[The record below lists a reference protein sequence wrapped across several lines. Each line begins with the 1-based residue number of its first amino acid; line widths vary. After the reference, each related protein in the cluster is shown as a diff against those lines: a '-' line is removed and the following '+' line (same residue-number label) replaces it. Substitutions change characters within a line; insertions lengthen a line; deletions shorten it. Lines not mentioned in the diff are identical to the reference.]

1 LPPKLHIVQNHKIS
15 YISVMKK
22 HWQLLQPD
30 IGSVKKISNALK
42 CNPIIASILIN
53 RNIVSVEDAFDFL
66 NPSFNNMR
74 PPFSIKGINT
84 AVSRIYSAIIN
95 NEKILIFG
103 DYDVD
108 GITATTILLEFFSYI
123 GTNAYYYIPH
133 RIKEGYGLQKNHITD
148 YALPKGINLII
159 TVDCGSSSY
168 DAVKAAQ
175 RLGIDVIITDHHRIT
190 DRPPHAFAV
199 VNPKR
204 TDCTS
209 GLDNLAGVGVAFY
222 LLICLRKHLRDNS
235 FWHNLPEPNLKNL
248 CDLVALGTVADM
260 VPLVDENRILVNAG
274 LEKIYT
280 GERNGMKALVE
291 ECKLKAPLADT
302 DDIAFKLA
310 PRLNAPGRIDHAK
323 TAVELLT
330 AKHLDMAR
338 QTAQTLNKL
347 NIQRQVIEKELTDNI
362 LFYLNKNPYL
372 LQKKTLV
379 LSNQGWHEG
388 ILGIVASRLA
398 KKFFRPVV
406 LISTKDGIGKGSAR
420 SVPGI
425 DLYDGLM
432 ACASDLENFGG
443 HSMAAG
449 LKLKDE
455 NINLFQ
461 ENFEKVVKNMTKKIN
476 LVPVITID
484 YELNFDDI
492 SDTLIDDLEALK
504 PFGAGNHEPLF
515 TAKNIK
521 VLSSKIV
528 GENHRNMLL
537 KQNSSSK
544 GKGFNAIHFNIDK
557 SKQLNDGF
565 DKIAFRLRWNH
576 WNGTKKAQIIIEE
589 T

>member
-1 LPPKLHIVQNHKIS
+1 
-15 YISVMKK
+15 MKK
-22 HWQLLQPD
+22 HWQILQPD
-30 IGSVKKISNALK
+30 IGSVRKISNALK
-42 CNPIIASILIN
+42 CNPIIASIMVN

-66 NPSFNNMR
+66 NPSLNNMR
-74 PPFSIKGINT
+74 SPFSIKGINT
-84 AVSRIYSAIIN
+84 AVGRIYSAIIN

-108 GITATTILLEFFSYI
+108 GITATTILLEFFGYI

-168 DAVKAAQ
+168 GAVKAAQ
-175 RLGIDVIITDHHRIT
+175 GLGIDVIITDHHRIS

-235 FWHNLPEPNLKNL
+235 FWLKLPEPNLKNL
-248 CDLVALGTVADM
+248 CDLVALGTIADM

-291 ECKLKAPLADT
+291 ECKLKAPLTDT

-347 NIQRQVIEKELTDNI
+347 NIQRQVIEKELTNNI
-362 LFYLNKNPYL
+362 LFYLNKNPHL

-432 ACASDLENFGG
+432 SCASDLENFGG

>member
-248 CDLVALGTVADM
+248 CDLVALGTIADM

-362 LFYLNKNPYL
+362 LFYLNKNPPL

-425 DLYDGLM
+425 DLYGGLM

>member
-22 HWQLLQPD
+22 HWQILQPD

-362 LFYLNKNPYL
+362 LFYLNKNSHL

>member
-248 CDLVALGTVADM
+248 CDLVALGTIADM

-362 LFYLNKNPYL
+362 LFYLNKNPHL

>member
-1 LPPKLHIVQNHKIS
+1 
-15 YISVMKK
+15 MKK
-22 HWQLLQPD
+22 DWQILQPD
-30 IGSVKKISNALK
+30 ISSVRKISKALK
-42 CNPIIASILIN
+42 CNPIIASILVN

-74 PPFSIKGINT
+74 SPFSIKGMHT
-84 AVSRIYSAIIN
+84 SVRRIFSAIIN

-103 DYDVD
+103 DYDAD
-108 GITATTILLEFFSYI
+108 GITATAVLLEFFSYI
-123 GTNAYYYIPH
+123 GANVYYYIPH
-133 RIKEGYGLQKNHITD
+133 RTKEGYGLQKNHIID
-148 YALPKGINLII
+148 YALPKGISLII

-168 DAVKAAQ
+168 DAVKSAKHN
-175 RLGIDVIITDHHRIT
+175 GIDVIITDHHRIT

-204 TDCTS
+204 IDCTS

-235 FWHNLPEPNLKNL
+235 FWHKLAEPNLKNL
-248 CDLVALGTVADM
+248 CDLVALGTIADM

-274 LEKIYT
+274 LKKIYT
-280 GERNGMKALVE
+280 GERNGMKALIE
-291 ECKLKAPLADT
+291 ECKLKGPLTDT
-302 DDIAFKLA
+302 DDIAFKLV

-323 TAVELLT
+323 SAVELLT
-330 AKHLDMAR
+330 TKRLDIAR
-338 QTAQTLNKL
+338 QIAQTLNKL
-347 NIQRQVIEKELTDNI
+347 NTQRQVIEKKLTDNI
-362 LFYLNKNPYL
+362 LLYLNKNPHL

-398 KKFFRPVV
+398 NFFFRPVV

-420 SVPGI
+420 SVPGF

-432 ACASDLENFGG
+432 NCSSDLENFGG

-449 LKLKDE
+449 LKIKNE

-461 ENFEKVVKNMTKKIN
+461 ENFEKVMSNMTKKIN
-476 LVPVITID
+476 LEPIITID
-484 YELNFDDI
+484 YELNLDDI
-492 SDTLIDDLEALK
+492 SDTLIDNLEALK
-504 PFGAGNHEPLF
+504 PFGSGNHEPLF

-528 GENHRNMLL
+528 GENHRSMLL

-544 GKGFNAIHFNIDK
+544 GSGLNAIYFNIDK
-557 SKQLNDGF
+557 SKSLNNGF
-565 DKIAFRLRWNH
+565 DKIAFRLRWNY

>member
-1 LPPKLHIVQNHKIS
+1 MPPKLHIVQNHKIS

-22 HWQLLQPD
+22 HWQILQPD

-362 LFYLNKNPYL
+362 LFYLNKNSHL

>member
-1 LPPKLHIVQNHKIS
+1 
-15 YISVMKK
+15 MKK
-22 HWQLLQPD
+22 HWQILQPD
-30 IGSVKKISNALK
+30 IDSVKKISNALK

-66 NPSFNNMR
+66 NPSFNNIR
-74 PPFSIKGINT
+74 SPFSMKGINT

-123 GTNAYYYIPH
+123 GANVDYYIPH
-133 RIKEGYGLQKNHITD
+133 RIKEGYGLQKNHIID

-175 RLGIDVIITDHHRIT
+175 NIGIDVIITDHHRIT
-190 DRPPHAFAV
+190 DRPLYAFAV

-235 FWHNLPEPNLKNL
+235 FWHTLPEPNLKNF
-248 CDLVALGTVADM
+248 CDLVALGTIADM

-274 LEKIYT
+274 FEKIST
-280 GERNGMKALVE
+280 NKRNGMKALIE
-291 ECKLKAPLADT
+291 ECKLKAPLTDT

-330 AKHLDMAR
+330 TKHLDIAK
-338 QTAQTLNKL
+338 QIAQTLNKL

-362 LFYLNKNPYL
+362 LFYLNKNPHL

-398 KKFFRPVV
+398 KRFFRPIV

-432 ACASDLENFGG
+432 NCATDLENFGG

-449 LKLKDE
+449 LKLKAE

-461 ENFEKVVKNMTKKIN
+461 EHFEKAINNMTKKIN
-476 LVPVITID
+476 FEPITTID
-484 YELNFDDI
+484 YELDFDNI
-492 SDTLIDDLEALK
+492 SDKLIDDLEDLK
-504 PFGAGNHEPLF
+504 PFGSGNHEPLF
-515 TAKNIK
+515 MAKNVKI
-521 VLSSKIV
+521 LYSKIV
-528 GENHRNMLL
+528 GKNHRSMLL
-537 KQNSSSK
+537 KQNSNIK
-544 GKGFNAIHFNIDK
+544 NKAFNAIHFNIDK
-557 SKQLNDGF
+557 NKPLNDRF

>member
-1 LPPKLHIVQNHKIS
+1 MPPKLHIVQNHKIS

-22 HWQLLQPD
+22 HWLLLQPD

-248 CDLVALGTVADM
+248 CDLVALGTIADM

-362 LFYLNKNPYL
+362 LFYLNKNPHL

-388 ILGIVASRLA
+388 IFGIVASRLA

-565 DKIAFRLRWNH
+565 DKIAFRLSWNH

>member
-1 LPPKLHIVQNHKIS
+1 
-15 YISVMKK
+15 MKK

-248 CDLVALGTVADM
+248 CDLVALGTIADM

-362 LFYLNKNPYL
+362 LFYLNKNPPL

-425 DLYDGLM
+425 DLYGGLM

>member
-1 LPPKLHIVQNHKIS
+1 
-15 YISVMKK
+15 MKK
-22 HWQLLQPD
+22 HWQILQPD
-30 IGSVKKISNALK
+30 ISSVRRISNALK

-74 PPFSIKGINT
+74 SPFSIKGINT

-108 GITATTILLEFFSYI
+108 GITATTILLEFFSHI
-123 GTNAYYYIPH
+123 GANVSYYIPH

-175 RLGIDVIITDHHRIT
+175 RLGIDVIITDHHRIS

-209 GLDNLAGVGVAFY
+209 GLNNLAGVGVAFY

-248 CDLVALGTVADM
+248 CDLVALGTIADM

-274 LEKIYT
+274 FEKIYT
-280 GERNGMKALVE
+280 GERNGVKALVE
-291 ECKLKAPLADT
+291 ECKLKAPLTDT

-323 TAVELLT
+323 TAVKLLT
-330 AKHLDMAR
+330 TKHLDIAR
-338 QTAQTLNKL
+338 QIAQTLNKL

-362 LFYLNKNPYL
+362 LFYLNKNPHL

-388 ILGIVASRLA
+388 ILGIVASRLV

-432 ACASDLENFGG
+432 NCASDLENFGG

-449 LKLKDE
+449 LRLKDE

-461 ENFEKVVKNMTKKIN
+461 EHFEKAINNMTKKIN
-476 LVPVITID
+476 FEPIITID
-484 YELNFDDI
+484 YELDFDDI

-515 TAKNIK
+515 MAKNVKI
-521 VLSSKIV
+521 LYSKIV
-528 GENHRNMLL
+528 GKNHRSMLL
-537 KQNSSSK
+537 KQNSNIK
-544 GKGFNAIHFNIDK
+544 DKVFNAIQFNIDNNGP
-557 SKQLNDGF
+557 LNDRF

-576 WNGTKKAQIIIEE
+576 WNGTKKAQIIIKE

>member
-1 LPPKLHIVQNHKIS
+1 MPPKLHIVQNHKIS

-248 CDLVALGTVADM
+248 CDLVALGTIADM

-362 LFYLNKNPYL
+362 LFYLNKNPHL

>member
-1 LPPKLHIVQNHKIS
+1 
-15 YISVMKK
+15 MKK
-22 HWQLLQPD
+22 HWQILQPD
-30 IGSVKKISNALK
+30 ISSVKKISKALK
-42 CNPIIASILIN
+42 CNPIVASILVN
-53 RNIVSVEDAFDFL
+53 RNIVSVDSAFDFL

-74 PPFSIKGINT
+74 SPFSIKEMST
-84 AVSRIYSAIIN
+84 SVSRIFSAIIN

-108 GITATTILLEFFSYI
+108 GITATAVLLEFFGYI
-123 GTNAYYYIPH
+123 GVNAYYYIPH
-133 RIKEGYGLQKNHITD
+133 RTKEGYGLQKNHIID
-148 YALPKGINLII
+148 YAVPKGISLII

-168 DAVKAAQ
+168 DAVKSAKHN
-175 RLGIDVIITDHHRIT
+175 GIDVIITDHHRIT
-190 DRPPHAFAV
+190 DRSPHAFAV

-235 FWHNLPEPNLKNL
+235 FWHKLAEPNLKNL
-248 CDLVALGTVADM
+248 CDLVALGTIADM

-274 LEKIYT
+274 LKKIYT
-280 GERNGMKALVE
+280 GERNGMKALIE
-291 ECKLKAPLADT
+291 ECKLKGPLTDT

-310 PRLNAPGRIDHAK
+310 PRLNAPGRINHAK
-323 TAVELLT
+323 ISVELLT
-330 AKHLDMAR
+330 TKRFDIAR
-338 QTAQTLNKL
+338 QIAQTLNRL
-347 NIQRQVIEKELTDNI
+347 NTQRQVIEKKLTDNI
-362 LFYLNKNPYL
+362 LLYLNKNPHL

-398 KKFFRPVV
+398 KIFFRPVV

-420 SVPGI
+420 SVPGF
-425 DLYDGLM
+425 DLYNGLM
-432 ACASDLENFGG
+432 NCSSDLENFGG

-449 LKLKDE
+449 LKIKNE

-461 ENFEKVVKNMTKKIN
+461 ENFEKVMKNMTKKIN
-476 LVPVITID
+476 LEPIITID

-492 SDTLIDDLEALK
+492 SISLLDDLESLK
-504 PFGAGNHEPLF
+504 PFGAGNFEPLF

-528 GENHRNMLL
+528 GENHRSMLL

-544 GKGFNAIHFNIDK
+544 GKGFSAIHFNIDK
-557 SKQLNDGF
+557 SKPLNNRF
-565 DKIAFRLRWNH
+565 DKIAFRLRWNY

>member
-1 LPPKLHIVQNHKIS
+1 MVCK
-15 YISVMKK
+15 
-22 HWQLLQPD
+22 
-30 IGSVKKISNALK
+30 
-42 CNPIIASILIN
+42 
-53 RNIVSVEDAFDFL
+53 
-66 NPSFNNMR
+66 
-74 PPFSIKGINT
+74 
-84 AVSRIYSAIIN
+84 
-95 NEKILIFG
+95 
-103 DYDVD
+103 
-108 GITATTILLEFFSYI
+108 
-123 GTNAYYYIPH
+123 
-133 RIKEGYGLQKNHITD
+133 KNHITD

>member
-1 LPPKLHIVQNHKIS
+1 
-15 YISVMKK
+15 MKK
-22 HWQLLQPD
+22 HWQILQPD
-30 IGSVKKISNALK
+30 ISSVKKISKALK
-42 CNPIIASILIN
+42 CNPIVASILVN

-74 PPFSIKGINT
+74 SPFSIKGMNT
-84 AVSRIYSAIIN
+84 SVSRIFSAIIN

-108 GITATTILLEFFSYI
+108 GITATAVLLEFFGYI
-123 GTNAYYYIPH
+123 GVNAYYYIPH
-133 RIKEGYGLQKNHITD
+133 RTKEGYGLQKNHIID
-148 YALPKGINLII
+148 YAVPKGISLII

-168 DAVKAAQ
+168 DAVKSAKHN
-175 RLGIDVIITDHHRIT
+175 GIDVIITDHHRIT
-190 DRPPHAFAV
+190 DRSPHAFAV

-235 FWHNLPEPNLKNL
+235 FWHKLAEPNLKNL
-248 CDLVALGTVADM
+248 CDLVALGTIADM

-274 LEKIYT
+274 LKKIYT
-280 GERNGMKALVE
+280 GERNGMKALIE
-291 ECKLKAPLADT
+291 ECKLKGPLIDT

-323 TAVELLT
+323 SAVELLT
-330 AKHLDMAR
+330 TKRLDIAR
-338 QTAQTLNKL
+338 QIARTLNKM
-347 NIQRQVIEKELTDNI
+347 NIQRQVIEKKLADNI
-362 LFYLNKNPYL
+362 LLYLNENPHL

-398 KKFFRPVV
+398 KTFFRPVV

-420 SVPGI
+420 SVPGF
-425 DLYDGLM
+425 DLYNGLM
-432 ACASDLENFGG
+432 NCSSDLENFGG

-449 LKLKDE
+449 LKIKNE

-461 ENFEKVVKNMTKKIN
+461 ENFEKVMKNMTKKIN
-476 LVPVITID
+476 LEPIITID

-492 SDTLIDDLEALK
+492 SISLLDDLESLK
-504 PFGAGNHEPLF
+504 PFGAGNFEPLF

-528 GENHRNMLL
+528 GENHRSMLL

-544 GKGFNAIHFNIDK
+544 GKGFSAIHFNIDK
-557 SKQLNDGF
+557 SKPLNNRF
-565 DKIAFRLRWNH
+565 DKIAFRLRWNY

>member
-1 LPPKLHIVQNHKIS
+1 
-15 YISVMKK
+15 MKK
-22 HWQLLQPD
+22 HWQILQPD
-30 IGSVKKISNALK
+30 IGSVKKISNVLK

-362 LFYLNKNPYL
+362 LFYLNKNSHL